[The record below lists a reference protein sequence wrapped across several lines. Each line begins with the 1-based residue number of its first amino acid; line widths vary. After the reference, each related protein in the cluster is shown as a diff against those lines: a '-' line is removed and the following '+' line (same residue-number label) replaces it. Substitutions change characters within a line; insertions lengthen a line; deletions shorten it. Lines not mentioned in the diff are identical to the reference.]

1 MERLFLKATTTTTE
15 LGVFSAV
22 ISAVSV
28 DREGDR
34 VDPEAMVKA
43 LRAWVPTGKLVPLHW
58 NHSGAAEDIFG
69 TIDPESAKAIDG
81 EVHVDGK
88 VDMESP
94 RGKDAWRL
102 IKSGAMGF
110 SFGYLVPE
118 GGAKTNEFGGK
129 DIFALD
135 VFEVTGTTTPM
146 NNDTRVT
153 GWKSAK
159 QLTSALREQ
168 LESAG
173 RDRFGGDKT
182 WVYVDDFDPSA
193 GYAVFCVCPEGEG
206 MTYQKVSYTVDGASI
221 TLAADTT
228 EVART
233 VAYREKGADPLRRQ
247 ADEVALSVAAGEEEP
262 PGKTAAEVERDALAA
277 AVKSIVEGF
286 GEDSPTFDK
295 ENVPEQAVETLERLV
310 KSIQEAR
317 EERKSVEVTGKEHA
331 RPVDPLR
338 KQADR
343 VAVEVTLGDTDVSH
357 VKGPEPARKPEP
369 ELTLQELKARTREA
383 TLQVLTG
390 GI

>member
-1 MERLFLKATTTTTE
+1 MERLFLKAMTTTTE

-43 LRAWVPTGKLVPLHW
+43 LRAWIPTGKQLPLHW

-69 TIDPESAKAIDG
+69 TIDPESAKAVDG

-153 GWKSAK
+153 AWKA
-159 QLTSALREQ
+159 
-168 LESAG
+168 
-173 RDRFGGDKT
+173 
-182 WVYVDDFDPSA
+182 
-193 GYAVFCVCPEGEG
+193 
-206 MTYQKVSYTVDGASI
+206 I
-221 TLAADTT
+221 AADLKVMNERAAALSAEDHAELVEAIKSIITG
-228 EVART
+228 EPAR
-233 VAYREKGADPLRRQ
+233 DPLRRQ

-286 GEDSPTFDK
+286 GEDAPTFDK
-295 ENVPEQAVETLERLV
+295 ENVPEQAVEDLERLV

-317 EERKSVEVTGKEHA
+317 EERKSVEVTDKEHA
-331 RPVDPLR
+331 RSVDPLR

-343 VAVEVTLGDTDVSH
+343 VAAEIALGDTDVSH

>member
-1 MERLFLKATTTTTE
+1 MERLFLKATTSTTD

-43 LRAWVPTGKLVPLHW
+43 LHAWIPTGKMVPLHW

-69 TIDPESAKAIDG
+69 TIDPESAKAVDG

-94 RGKDAWRL
+94 RGQDAWRL
-102 IKSGAMGF
+102 IKSGSMGF

-153 GWKSAK
+153 AWKSAK
-159 QLTSALREQ
+159 QLAHILGEK
-168 LESAG
+168 LENAG
-173 RDRFGGDKT
+173 RQRFGGAGIE
-182 WVYVDDFDPSA
+182 VEVDDFDPA
-193 GYAVFCVCPEGEG
+193 QGYVVFEVCQEGGTE
-206 MTYQKVSYTVDGASI
+206 TLQKVSFTMQGNEVALD
-221 TLAADTT
+221 ADTV
-228 EVART
+228 EVERQ
-233 VAYREKGADPLRRQ
+233 VAYTEKGADSLRRK
-247 ADEVALSVAAGEEEP
+247 ADEVALSVAAGEEQP
-262 PGKTAAEVERDALAA
+262 AGKTAAEVERDALAA

-343 VAVEVTLGDTDVSH
+343 VAAEIALGDTDVSH